1 MNRPRHALD
10 RLTYL
15 LLLAWLPAMAS
26 AEVPEPQAILQPFN
40 ASYRLEVKGW
50 PNATIDHR
58 LSRESGHWQSRM
70 QAAITVARGNESSR
84 FIVTPEGVRSVN
96 YSSGYSLLGVGGNY
110 RLGSSELSG
119 LPDRQAALIELS
131 RRALNGDCQGT
142 VCRLVYQDHR
152 GREETLDF
160 RSLGTQAL
168 ALPAGEFEAIKVE
181 VNDPETPE
189 RKMLFYFHPQ
199 YPGLLLAVD
208 YHRDGERK
216 SRLTLT
222 SLTSEGR

>member
-1 MNRPRHALD
+1 MNRPRHALGC
-10 RLTYL
+10 LTC
-15 LLLAWLPAMAS
+15 LLLAWLPAMAL
-26 AEVPEPQAILQPFN
+26 AAVPEPQALLQPFN

-70 QAAITVARGNESSR
+70 QAAIAVARGNESSR

-119 LPDRQAALIELS
+119 LPDRQAALVELS
-131 RRALNGDCQGT
+131 RRASNGGCEDT

-152 GREETLDF
+152 GREETLDY
-160 RSLGTQAL
+160 RLLGTQAL
-168 ALPAGEFEAIKVE
+168 TLPAGEFEAIKVE

-189 RKMLFYFHPQ
+189 RKMLFHFHPQ

-222 SLTSEGR
+222 SLTSEGH